1 MPKQPR
7 NNKTASLR
15 QEVLTRNAPSR
26 PTRTTSATSPAAG
39 PARKAL
45 AKAEASDLVRA
56 LTSKHKYYVNLEV
69 FVATSENLAETKM
82 DLEQFC
88 KQFEKFT
95 ATRKRDCSDLYLES
109 TVRPGTQ
116 NNRKWKLAKPCSL
129 PPGHDKVN
137 LRHRPGDYFEALQ
150 VKIHNPG

>member
-15 QEVLTRNAPSR
+15 QKVLIRNPPSG
-26 PTRTTSATSPAAG
+26 PARTTSATSPAVD
-39 PARKAL
+39 PAKKASL
-45 AKAEASDLVRA
+45 AAEVSHLLRV
-56 LTSKHKYYVNLEV
+56 LTSKHRYYVNLEE
-69 FVATSENLAETKM
+69 FVATSENLAEAKM

-109 TVRPGTQ
+109 AVRPGTE

-129 PPGHDKVN
+129 PPGHDKGN
-137 LRHRPGDYFEALQ
+137 LRHRSGDYFEALQ